1 MPKRDDDEAART
13 ERARRIGLFRYMLIR
28 EAADPGLTG
37 RQRGALVRKLAQQEH
52 IDADGRPVRITR
64 WTLDRWI
71 LEWRQGGFDALVPS
85 PRQSQPRT
93 PPEVVELAMALKKEN
108 PDRTAAQVR
117 RILRAQLGWAPDER
131 TLQRMFHRTG
141 LVALRTAKPAHAFG
155 RFEADRPNELWVG
168 DALHGPRIDGRKT
181 YLFAFLDDHSR
192 AVVGHRWGFME
203 DTVRLAAALRP
214 ALAAR
219 GVPQYIYV
227 DNGSAFVDSWLL
239 RACAKLGIKLV
250 HSAPGRP
257 EGRGKIERFFRTV
270 NGEFTVEIA
279 SDKGEVGREIKDL
292 AEMNRLF
299 TAWVE
304 NIYHRRVHSETRQ
317 EPLQR
322 WMAAAPFPVPRPADL
337 AEAFRWSEHRRVAK
351 TATVSLHG
359 NRYQVE
365 PELVG
370 HKVELVFDPFDLTFL
385 RVRLDGKDAGTA
397 TPFQINRH
405 SHPKARP
412 EIPAEEPKP
421 ATGIDYLGLVDN
433 AHSNHLGQK
442 INYAALAEPPAESL
456 DLTDQG

>member
-108 PDRTAAQVR
+108 PDRKAAQVR

-141 LVALRTAKPAHAFG
+141 LVALRTAKPPTLPAGSRPTGPTSSGWVTRCTG
-155 RFEADRPNELWVG
+155 RGSMAAKRTCSPPW
-168 DALHGPRIDGRKT
+168 T
-181 YLFAFLDDHSR
+181 SR
-192 AVVGHRWGFME
+192 AVVGHRWGFAE

-299 TAWVE
+299 TVWVE

-385 RVRLDGKDAGTA
+385 RVRLDGKEAGTA

-412 EIPAEEPKP
+412 EIPAEEPKVT
-421 ATGIDYLGLVDN
+421 TGIDYLGLVDN
-433 AHSNHLGQK
+433 AHSNHLGTK